1 MRKILVV
8 LLMVLAL
15 PVAAGPSVSDVPI
28 TATGGVSLTTGI
40 GSPVGPML
48 FDLATDGSAWAKFIW
63 FKDGL
68 TSAGATARTDSTM
81 IALKIVVQLRDYT
94 PPRSLYFPSGPDSV
108 HVGSSSATEVILSR

>member
-15 PVAAGPSVSDVPI
+15 PAVAGPSVSDVVK
-28 TATGGVSLTTGI
+28 TSSGGVSITNDI

-48 FDLATDGSAWAKFIW
+48 FDFAVDGTAYVKFIW

-68 TSAGATARTDSTM
+68 THAGATARTDSTM
-81 IALKIVVQLRDYT
+81 IAAKIVLQLRDYT
-94 PPRSLYFPSGPDSV
+94 PPRSFYFPSGPDSCYI
-108 HVGSSSATEVILSR
+108 GLGTATEVILSR

>member
-8 LLMVLAL
+8 LLIALAL
-15 PVAAGPSVSDVPI
+15 PAVAGPNVSDVVK
-28 TATGGVSLTTGI
+28 TASGGVSLTTGI
-40 GSPVGPML
+40 GSPMGPMM
-48 FDLATDGSAWAKFIW
+48 FDFATDGTAWAKFIW

-81 IALKIVVQLRDYT
+81 IAAKLVVQLRDYT

-108 HVGSSSATEVILSR
+108 YIGLGTATEVILSR